1 MLAVDLCYIEC
12 ERHGSCDTLPTAI
25 SGDAEGNERHGE
37 SKDWLIITLKLT
49 EDVFCF
55 QCLSTVVDLLAHP
68 NSPAVQRSP
77 TPRRGHMSWCHYS
90 WDHVIPTL
98 KQWIK
103 ELNGLKVCHHVKCL
117 TNFDACLQ
125 ELYAVFADVCNSL
138 KLPGPKHDVSEAF
151 EYSTLSCKQMS
162 VLLKQWLLKD
172 HNRKVIQSNTR
183 PDLQKVLYMY
193 PVNLRACTSA
203 CVLPVPFEIQWQTFP
218 SLYRIQGYFQE
229 FFKN

>member
-1 MLAVDLCYIEC
+1 MLAVDLCYIGC

-117 TNFDACLQ
+117 TNSDTCCTIQ

-162 VLLKQWLLKD
+162 VLLRQWLLKD

-183 PDLQKVLYMY
+183 PDLQKES
-193 PVNLRACTSA
+193 CI
-203 CVLPVPFEIQWQTFP
+203 CIQ
-218 SLYRIQGYFQE
+218 LI
-229 FFKN
+229 